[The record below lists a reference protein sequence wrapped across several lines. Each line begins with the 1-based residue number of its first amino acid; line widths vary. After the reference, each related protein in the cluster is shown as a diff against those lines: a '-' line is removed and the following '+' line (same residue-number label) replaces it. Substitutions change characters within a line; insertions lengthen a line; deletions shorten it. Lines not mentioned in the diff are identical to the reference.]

1 MLLLAVGCLVMTLFG
16 IRVRRKP
23 IELIW
28 RRMLVIYVDTKAL
41 FLKKAGE

>member
-1 MLLLAVGCLVMTLFG
+1 VPGHDTFG
-16 IRVRRKP
+16 IRIRRKT

-28 RRMLVIYVDTKAL
+28 RHMLVIYVDTKAQ